1 MSSGVSIYKNNGMKK
16 RPLSKRYSI
25 KKSLK
30 QNLGQHVVV
39 FHVLQVFLDSVK
51 PDWLYF
57 KLNNSLICGKNY
69 ESYLKRRAKK
79 YLVQN
84 VF

>member
-1 MSSGVSIYKNNGMKK
+1 MKGT
-16 RPLSKRYSI
+16 L
-25 KKSLK
+25 
-30 QNLGQHVVV
+30 VVKAERRSACHISH
-39 FHVLQVFLDSVK
+39 FQVFLENIK
-51 PDWLYF
+51 PDRLYY

-69 ESYLKRRAKK
+69 ENYGKHRAKK